1 MIGYVSHVQDSL
13 HAQHLQA
20 KALILIL
27 NCLAQT
33 SVLAESLLGGR
44 SYINILNSRDQVIK
58 HTDVQ
63 FHLGMEAWTKHGQET
78 QRGLLVKV
86 IILSL
91 FGGSL

>member
-1 MIGYVSHVQDSL
+1 MEVIGYVSHIEDSL

-33 SVLAESLLGGR
+33 SVLAESLLRGK
-44 SYINILNSRDQVIK
+44 SYINILDSRDWVIK

-63 FHLGMEAWTKHGQET
+63 FPWRWRPEQSMDKRPTEDF
-78 QRGLLVKV
+78 LLK
-86 IILSL
+86 
-91 FGGSL
+91 